1 MTNKLLWTLFIFFAV
16 GVGLYP
22 LMYALV
28 DMSQGLLAS
37 KPPELLASTFY
48 KSAFYLHIG
57 LGGLSLLVGW
67 SQFNKK
73 FRNKN
78 LSFHRTLGKIYL
90 ISVMISGLCGLYIA
104 FFATGGLTSSLGFG
118 GLAMAW
124 LFTSS
129 AAYRSIRSKDIDSH
143 ERWMIR
149 SYCLTFAAV
158 TLRLW
163 LPLSMIAGIEFVFAY
178 RIISFLCWVPNLV
191 VGEMIIARK
200 SRKVGPVAGLT
211 S

>member
-1 MTNKLLWTLFIFFAV
+1 MVNKLLWVVFILFAV
-16 GVGLYP
+16 SIGLYP
-22 LMYALV
+22 VMYAIV

-37 KPPELLASTFY
+37 KPAELLASALY

-67 SQFNKK
+67 SQFSRK

-78 LSFHRTLGKIYL
+78 LSFHRALGKTYL
-90 ISVMISGLCGLYIA
+90 ISVMISGLSGLYIA
-104 FFATGGLTSSLGFG
+104 FFATGGLISSLGFG

-158 TLRLW
+158 TLRIW
-163 LPLSMIAGIEFVFAY
+163 LPLSMIAGLEFVFAY
-178 RIISFLCWVPNLV
+178 RIISFLCWVPNLIIA
-191 VGEMIIARK
+191 EMIIARK
-200 SRKVGPVAGLT
+200 SRKVAPVDA
-211 S
+211 